1 MGFLKDIKEIKE
13 TLNKVTSEALNK
25 SVMYDELNNYI
36 EKVNINVQKVSLN
49 YNQDGTY
56 NVKIDY
62 SIPHILLSFDGDG
75 NVIQN
80 ERFKAMNML
89 NLISIED
96 MMKISDYIENAKKK
110 NGN

>member
-13 TLNKVTSEALNK
+13 TLNKVTGEALNK
-25 SVMYDELNNYI
+25 SIKYDELINRI
-36 EKVNINVQKVSLN
+36 EKVKINVQKVSLS

-56 NVKIDY
+56 NVKVDY
-62 SIPHILLSFDGDG
+62 SIPNILLSFDSDG
-75 NVIQN
+75 NIIQN
-80 ERFKAMNML
+80 ERFTAMNML

-96 MMKISDYIENAKKK
+96 MMKISACIENAKKK